1 MNTTILSKAK
11 KPSKE
16 FFRERLNA
24 RYARHT
30 PAVNIQEKEQEY
42 LIKLAAPGF
51 LREEIGINIKRNTIS
66 ITSLRKSLRS
76 DSELCKKSHYEYD
89 FSQWERKFEL
99 PADADAMMSHAFYV
113 NGELFIHIPKYSQP
127 QIVDF
132 MKVMIY

>member
-1 MNTTILSKAK
+1 MNTSILSKAK

-16 FFRERLNA
+16 FFRDRLNV
-24 RYARHT
+24 RHARHT

-51 LREEIGINIKRNTIS
+51 SREELAVNIKRNTIS
-66 ITSLRKSLRS
+66 IASLRKSLRP
-76 DSELCKKSHYEYD
+76 DNELCKKSYYEYD

-99 PADADAMMSHAFYV
+99 PADAEAMMAHAFYV
-113 NGELFIHIPKYSQP
+113 NGELLIHIPKYSQP

-132 MKVMIY
+132 MKVIIY